1 MRGAKTQRGWHA
13 FPHGELRCVNAA
25 PLAPAKL
32 RRYSP
37 DADEESGGHPAKQED
52 QVMAKT
58 EVSTS
63 NPKPAARP
71 RDVFS
76 AMRDEMERMFERVE
90 NGWPRWPTV
99 FKRDSE
105 VVVPELDV
113 SENTN
118 AITVEAELPGVEEK
132 DVSVTLANGVLTIKG
147 EKKSEKEEKGDN
159 YYLAERSFGSF
170 ERSIRLPDTVDEA
183 KVEAKFDKGVLKVT
197 AAKKPEA
204 VKAERKIEI
213 KKS

>member
-1 MRGAKTQRGWHA
+1 
-13 FPHGELRCVNAA
+13 
-25 PLAPAKL
+25 
-32 RRYSP
+32 
-37 DADEESGGHPAKQED
+37 
-52 QVMAKT
+52 MAKT
-58 EVSTS
+58 EVGTS
-63 NPKPAARP
+63 QNRPVSRP

-76 AMRDEMERMFERVE
+76 TMRDEMERMFERAE
-90 NGWPRWPTV
+90 HGWPRWPAL
-99 FKRDSE
+99 FKRDGDSM
-105 VVVPELDV
+105 VPELDV
-113 SENTN
+113 RENTN
-118 AITVEAELPGVEEK
+118 AITVEAELPGVDEK

-147 EKKSEKEEKGDN
+147 EKKSEKEEKSDN